1 MSIRITNDK
10 NKRIIVI
17 KNKDDIN
24 NLDPSVSTVD
34 TDPQHWDL
42 FGGFG
47 MDRNNP
53 VDHVSDDDHPEPV
66 DDTNFNSQY
75 NLDTFD
81 DEDTDHYIAVSAYP
95 AADEYA
101 SMLGDK
107 SVINTPILKLQDPT
121 IPDDQ
126 VQEPADEEDDQDV
139 EAFANSFDDDF
150 ATDDVPVGDDGS
162 EQEDT
167 DGLAPDNGDDAS
179 NSQDPNYQG
188 MIRTVRGAYLVY
200 KRKESNGTYEEVWL
214 YNVGKDLQKETAI
227 RRAILSGTDIDP
239 NTHASDNGEQ
249 KAKTWTTGN
258 VQYLTISGLSQ

>member
-24 NLDPSVSTVD
+24 NLDPSIASID
-34 TDPQHWDL
+34 TDPAHWDL

-47 MDRNNP
+47 LDRNNP

-66 DDTNFNSQY
+66 DDTNFNSQF

-81 DEDTDHYIAVSAYP
+81 DDDTDHYIAVSAYP

-101 SMLGDK
+101 SMLGDED
-107 SVINTPILKLQDPT
+107 VINAPILPLKDPT

-126 VQEPADEEDDQDV
+126 VHEPADDEDDQDIA
-139 EAFANSFDDDF
+139 AFANGFDDKFD
-150 ATDDVPVGDDGS
+150 TNDIPQGLEGEDD
-162 EQEDT
+162 EQ

-179 NSQDPNYQG
+179 NSEDPNYQG

-200 KRKESNGTYEEVWL
+200 KRKETNGTYEEVWM
-214 YNVGKDLQKETAI
+214 YNVGKDLKKETSI
-227 RRAILSGTDIDP
+227 RQAILAGTDVDP
-239 NTHASDNGEQ
+239 NTHMSDNGEQ
-249 KAKTWTTGN
+249 KARTWTIGN